1 MRRIR
6 IRKRP
11 KVFAT
16 GFAYINPVGCDSTI
30 SYKVIGSTR
39 LSGSIDLS
47 DCNRKINWW
56 FYNEPESV
64 VKIDTAITMLQ
75 EFRAAFVDAQ
85 KQVKKRRV
93 RKVRKT
99 K

>member
-6 IRKRP
+6 KSP

-16 GFAYINPVGCDSTI
+16 GSAYIDPVGCDSTI
-30 SYKVIGSTR
+30 SYKVVGGTR
-39 LSGSIDLS
+39 MSGSIDLS

-56 FYNEPESV
+56 FCNEPESV
-64 VKIDTAITMLQ
+64 VKIDKAIAMLQ

-85 KQVKKRRV
+85 KQVKKLRV
-93 RKVRKT
+93 SKPKT
-99 K
+99 

>member
-1 MRRIR
+1 MRR

-16 GFAYINPVGCDSTI
+16 ESAYIDPIGCDSII
-30 SYKVIGSTR
+30 SYKIIDGTR

-56 FYNEPESV
+56 FRNEPESV
-64 VKIDTAITMLQ
+64 VKIDKAIAMLQ

-93 RKVRKT
+93 RKVSKT